1 MNIYNDLW
9 GCSTSK
15 QEAFDHLSNSSS
27 TSVAQLVMS
36 GGVNLY
42 SIGLRMQHM
51 VTVGGF
57 ASGGSLIICRKQL
70 NYFLTE
76 ISLISLYLLLKVA
89 LKQRSHLIHLCSIP
103 WFLAM
108 GYRD

>member
-1 MNIYNDLW
+1 M
-9 GCSTSK
+9 SK
-15 QEAFDHLSNSSS
+15 IEAFDLLSYSSS
-27 TSVAQLVMS
+27 TSVVQLVMS
-36 GGVNLY
+36 GVNLY
-42 SIGLRMQHM
+42 SIGMRMQHM

-57 ASGGSLIICRKQL
+57 ASGGNLIICRKQL

-103 WFLAM
+103 WLF
-108 GYRD
+108 GNGIS